1 MCFNDSVGKNNGV
14 LNIIGECGS
23 KSLNAMK
30 RIHRKGPKDRSTNSK
45 HYKSSKKNY
54 KGSAKKI
61 TRVQVIQNMVLGSI
75 KRESVSLFTIIFSD
89 VKL

>member
-1 MCFNDSVGKNNGV
+1 MDTQKKDPEDRNTSS
-14 LNIIGECGS
+14 EHQ
-23 KSLNAMK
+23 K
-30 RIHRKGPKDRSTNSK
+30 R
-45 HYKSSKKNY
+45 SKKNY